1 MELRVIQY
9 FLAVAREENITRA
22 AESLHITQPTLS
34 RQLHQLEAELGVTL
48 FERSNHRVFLTE
60 DGMLFRRR
68 AQEIVDLVQKTRE
81 EFFNAEGKFAGTI
94 TIGAG
99 ETYNMEILASWMHD
113 FRLQHPLVNFKVQSN
128 TADIIKEN
136 IEKGIV
142 DIGLLMEPVDTS
154 RYEVLRMPQK
164 EAWGVVVTADDEL
177 ATKKEI
183 VPHDLAGRS
192 VIVPARE
199 EVQMNLKK
207 WFSTI
212 YDDIDVTATYN
223 LSFNAIL
230 MVKQHVGVLITL
242 DFRLLDDNLR
252 FIPLKDMQLVESVIV
267 WKKQCL
273 LSPLVQ
279 CFIKW
284 CRMQNLAS
292 SAGR

>member
-48 FERSNHRVFLTE
+48 FERSNHRVYLTE

-81 EFFNAEGKFAGTI
+81 EFFNAEGKLAGTI

-99 ETYNMEILASWMHD
+99 ETYNMEILANWMHD

-154 RYEVLRMPQK
+154 RYEVLRMPNK

-177 ATKKEI
+177 AMKKEI
-183 VPHDLAGRS
+183 VPQDLAGRS

-207 WFSTI
+207 WFGTI

-242 DFRLLDDNLR
+242 DFRLLDDKLR

-284 CRMQNLAS
+284 CITQNLAS
-292 SAGR
+292 TAGR

>member
-9 FLAVAREENITRA
+9 FLTVAREENITRA
-22 AESLHITQPTLS
+22 AALLHITQPTLS
-34 RQLHQLEAELGVTL
+34 RQLNQLEDELGVAL
-48 FERSNHRVFLTE
+48 FKRSNHRIYLTE

-68 AQEIVDLVQKTRE
+68 AREIVELVQKTRE
-81 EFFNAEGKFAGTI
+81 EFFNAEGKLAGTI
-94 TIGAG
+94 AIGAG
-99 ETYNMEILASWMHD
+99 ETYNMEILAGWMHD

-142 DIGLLMEPVDTS
+142 DVGLLMEPIDTS
-154 RYEVLRMPQK
+154 RYEVLRMPKK

-177 ATKKEI
+177 ASKKEI
-183 VPHDLAGRS
+183 KPQDLAGRS
-192 VIVPARE
+192 IIMPARE

-207 WFSTI
+207 WFGTI
-212 YDDIDVTATYN
+212 YDDIDITATFN

-230 MVKQHVGVLITL
+230 MVKQHVGALVTL
-242 DFRLLDDNLR
+242 DFRLLDDRLR

-273 LSPLVQ
+273 LSPLIQ

-284 CRMQNLAS
+284 CQTQQYGAS
-292 SAGR
+292 LR